1 MVAEDNVRLERRN
14 FRVIARLDV
23 KGRDLIKGRQFEGV
37 RVLGA
42 PNEFARR
49 YYAEGV
55 DELFYI
61 DNVAS
66 LYDRNHLT
74 ELLAG
79 VMPGVFVPVTV
90 GGGIRSVDDVR
101 TLLLAGADK
110 IALNTAAV
118 RNPNLISEIAQAFG
132 SQCVVLSIEAKKRA
146 AGVWEVM
153 VDGGREPT
161 GLDVLA
167 WVRENAA
174 RGAGEIFVTSID
186 ADGLERGMDLELADA
201 VAEASDVPVIASGGV
216 GRTKHVRAL
225 VQETSVDGVAV
236 GSALHYGRLSLRD
249 LKLSDLN
256 DGTPVA

>member
-1 MVAEDNVRLERRN
+1 MRLENRN
-14 FRVIARLDV
+14 FRLIARLDV

-49 YYAEGV
+49 YYADGV

-66 LYDRNHLT
+66 LYDRNHLS
-74 ELLAG
+74 ELLAD
-79 VMPGVFVPVTV
+79 VLPGVFVPVTV

-118 RNPNLISEIAQAFG
+118 KNPDLTSEIARAFG

-146 AGVWEVM
+146 EGVWEVM

-161 GLDVLA
+161 GLDVLT
-167 WVRENAA
+167 WVRESAA
-174 RGAGEIFVTSID
+174 RGVGEIFVTSID
-186 ADGLERGMDLELADA
+186 ADGLERGMDLELAGA
-201 VAEASDVPVIASGGV
+201 VAEASEVPVVASGGV
-216 GRTKHVRAL
+216 GQTKHVRAL

-236 GSALHYGRLSLRD
+236 GSALHYGHLSLQD

-256 DGTPVA
+256 EGIPDA